1 MVWGL
6 LIRLIC
12 SVVLSWAVGGAAVQQ
27 HDYQLARAA
36 GAVADAPTI
45 GQWLQYLGPA
55 VLALIGLLAPGS
67 KDGAGKLLEL
77 IKALFGNVSSDAK
90 PSVVKPSIRPTEDD
104 ECDDPLIDDDD
115 EGDDDAFLSVRVR
128 SYGEDITYLGS
139 SAEASQN
146 LSTMFKLGGKSY
158 AMTVQ
163 EVASEAAKAAPY
175 GRMYSVPADDWMRPT
190 PTPEAAK

>member
-1 MVWGL
+1 VFWGL

-27 HDYQLARAA
+27 HDYQLAKAA

-67 KDGAGKLLEL
+67 KDGAGRLLEL
-77 IKALFGNVSSDAK
+77 IKALFGSVSSEAK
-90 PSVVKPSIRPTEDD
+90 PAVVTPSIRPTEDD
-104 ECDDPLIDDDD
+104 EGDDPLIDD
-115 EGDDDAFLSVRVR
+115 DDDAFLSVRVR

-146 LSTMFKLGGKSY
+146 LSTIFTLGGKSY

-163 EVASEAAKAAPY
+163 EVAVIRSL
-175 GRMYSVPADDWMRPT
+175 
-190 PTPEAAK
+190 TPEGAEWQANNKPSPTVESAK

>member
-27 HDYQLARAA
+27 HDYQLAKAA

-45 GQWLQYLGPA
+45 GQWLQYAGPA

-77 IKALFGNVSSDAK
+77 IKALFGNSNDSK
-90 PSVVKPSIRPTEDD
+90 PAVVKPSIRPTEDD
-104 ECDDPLIDDDD
+104 EGDDPLIDDDD
-115 EGDDDAFLSVRVR
+115 DEGDDAAFLSVRVK
-128 SYGEDITYLGS
+128 SYGDDITYLGS
-139 SAEASQN
+139 SYEASQ
-146 LSTMFKLGGKSY
+146 KLDTIFVISGKRYSL
-158 AMTVQ
+158 A
-163 EVASEAAKAAPY
+163 VAELPAP
-175 GRMYSVPADDWMRPT
+175 
-190 PTPEAAK
+190 PEAAK

>member
-1 MVWGL
+1 VFWGL

-27 HDYQLARAA
+27 HDYQLAKAA

-55 VLALIGLLAPGS
+55 VLALVGLLAPGS

-77 IKALFGNVSSDAK
+77 IKALFGNGNDAK
-90 PSVVKPSIRPTEDD
+90 PAVVKPSIRPTDD
-104 ECDDPLIDDDD
+104 EGDDPLIDDDD

-146 LSTMFKLGGKSY
+146 LSTIFTLGSKSY

-163 EVASEAAKAAPY
+163 EVAVIRSL
-175 GRMYSVPADDWMRPT
+175 
-190 PTPEAAK
+190 TPEGAEWQANNKPSPTVESAK